1 MDTKLVSLS
10 GGDKHP
16 NSVKD
21 KLTSTLMGYVQKYA
35 VYDLPDSE
43 NNGSKITSEENINH
57 LKNTCEG
64 VGAAI
69 LRAVALESS
78 KFKNI

>member
-10 GGDKHP
+10 GTDKNP

-43 NNGSKITSEENINH
+43 NDDKKTSEENINH

-69 LRAVALESS
+69 LRAVAVESA
-78 KFKNI
+78 KFKNL